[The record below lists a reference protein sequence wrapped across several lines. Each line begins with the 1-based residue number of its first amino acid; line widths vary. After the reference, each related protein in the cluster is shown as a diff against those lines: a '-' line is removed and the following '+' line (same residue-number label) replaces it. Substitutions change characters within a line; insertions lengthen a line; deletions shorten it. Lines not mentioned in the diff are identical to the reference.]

1 MKRKAVFLTE
11 GAIAVALTIVLSYLK
26 VWQLPQGGSVTLE
39 NVPLLL
45 YAFRNGGRAGF
56 LTGFV
61 AGGLQILLGGY
72 VIHPLQGLLD
82 YPMAFAALGLAGF
95 FPARRMIPGVL
106 TAGVARFLFHV
117 LSGVVFFASY
127 APEGTPVW
135 LYSVI
140 YNGTFLLPGMAIA
153 LVLLLGLKKRLIDSK
168 QAV

>member
-1 MKRKAVFLTE
+1 MKRKAALLTE
-11 GAIAVALTIVLSYLK
+11 GAIAVSLTIVLSYLK

-45 YAFRNGGRAGF
+45 FALRNGGRAGLLAGF
-56 LTGFV
+56 L
-61 AGGLQILLGGY
+61 AGTLQILLGGY
-72 VIHPLQGLLD
+72 VVHPLQGLLD
-82 YPMAFAALGLAGF
+82 YPLAFAALGLAGF
-95 FPARRMIPGVL
+95 FPGRWMVPGIL

-135 LYSVI
+135 LYSVL
-140 YNGTFLLPGMAIA
+140 YNGTFLLPSIGIA
-153 LVLLLGLKKRLIDSK
+153 LALLLGLKRRLIDSK

>member
-1 MKRKAVFLTE
+1 
-11 GAIAVALTIVLSYLK
+11 
-26 VWQLPQGGSVTLE
+26 
-39 NVPLLL
+39 
-45 YAFRNGGRAGF
+45 
-56 LTGFV
+56 
-61 AGGLQILLGGY
+61 
-72 VIHPLQGLLD
+72 
-82 YPMAFAALGLAGF
+82 
-95 FPARRMIPGVL
+95 MIPGVL